1 MPSTI
6 LFAQVKRES
15 EEPLPL
21 APLPQLRERM
31 DDNPF
36 ESAETCCGIS
46 FIKPSKLSMLS
57 IQNIL
62 YPMIRDD
69 HLIPKGLVVLPCSI
83 SVHFHTVSGWLA
95 TEDGGALPTLNP
107 GEPSFNNPGF
117 VSQFPPL
124 PVVAK
129 LLVEVYHA
137 NGGDEFLH
145 GSKVALI

>member
-15 EEPLPL
+15 EEQLPL

-46 FIKPSKLSMLS
+46 FTVLSRLSCLLS

-62 YPMIRDD
+62 YLLIRDD
-69 HLIPKGLVVLPCSI
+69 HLIPKGLVVSPCSI

-117 VSQFPPL
+117 VSHLRCQWWRNCWL
-124 PVVAK
+124 K
-129 LLVEVYHA
+129 SIMRMVEMSFFMEA
-137 NGGDEFLH
+137 R
-145 GSKVALI
+145 